1 MKNIISITIL
11 SLILMSC
18 DISTQK
24 QNDKAN
30 EPTVIGSSNMGDG
43 KINPIIVGDTNNE
56 QIWIDYIKA
65 HNERNLDKIAEIN
78 ADDWIGYTADGS
90 VVKGSNAHIE
100 ILDNWFKSANPKFE
114 IKWMIANAAE
124 NEEGVMTQW
133 LTTGND
139 YSDVD
144 GNGNEVFEHNIHD
157 IQFIDGKIKEIRVY
171 KRSKAQDSLDFS
183 Y

>member
-43 KINPIIVGDTNNE
+43 KINPIIVGDTSNE

-65 HNERNLDKIAEIN
+65 HNERNLDKIDEIN

-90 VVKGSNAHIE
+90 VENGSTAHLVL
-100 ILDNWFKSANPKFE
+100 LD
-114 IKWMIANAAE
+114 
-124 NEEGVMTQW
+124 T
-133 LTTGND
+133 
-139 YSDVD
+139 
-144 GNGNEVFEHNIHD
+144 
-157 IQFIDGKIKEIRVY
+157 
-171 KRSKAQDSLDFS
+171 
-183 Y
+183 